1 MTGNASV
8 QFLIGSLIR
17 LGKLA
22 QLSLAVYI
30 NLHLELNFMMDRC
43 ISFSSA
49 SELFNNIYLAPF
61 A

>member
-8 QFLIGSLIR
+8 QFLIGSLI
-17 LGKLA
+17 KLA

-49 SELFNNIYLAPF
+49 SELFNNIYLAQF